1 MQNNIK
7 CDKIINLNGINN
19 IELVEGTNQWYWA
32 TDYCFGDLYEAE
44 ELFNEGHEVECN
56 RLVFV
61 KYPEG
66 EVIEPVLREKGQY
79 FGTPVFDDGCMFI
92 LLANFLEGKIYIKRY
107 QVDKKEVDTMAELSR
122 SDIDD
127 CYNLMLRVAPVF
139 LSRNDNNG
147 KYQILWPEKSEF
159 AVEKGE
165 TVYRR
170 ENDILIS
177 NCWYEDPDYREEE
190 FIRKYPT
197 GEKIECIRGT
207 FMDMPD
213 GQRWLIQ

>member
-1 MQNNIK
+1 
-7 CDKIINLNGINN
+7 
-19 IELVEGTNQWYWA
+19 
-32 TDYCFGDLYEAE
+32 
-44 ELFNEGHEVECN
+44 
-56 RLVFV
+56 
-61 KYPEG
+61 
-66 EVIEPVLREKGQY
+66 
-79 FGTPVFDDGCMFI
+79 
-92 LLANFLEGKIYIKRY
+92 
-107 QVDKKEVDTMAELSR
+107 MAELSR

-139 LSRNDNNG
+139 LSRDDNNG

-159 AVEKGE
+159 AIEKGE

-170 ENDILIS
+170 ENDFLIS
-177 NCWYEDPDYREEE
+177 NCWYEDQDYREEE

-197 GEKIECIRGT
+197 GEKIDCVSGT